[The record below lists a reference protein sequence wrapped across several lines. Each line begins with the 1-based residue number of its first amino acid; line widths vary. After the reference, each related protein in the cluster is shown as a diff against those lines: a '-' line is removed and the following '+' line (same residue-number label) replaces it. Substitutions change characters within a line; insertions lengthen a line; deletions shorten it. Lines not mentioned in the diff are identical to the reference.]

1 MRAKYDFTDAVK
13 NPYAKKLK
21 KAISIRI
28 DDDVIEYFKQIA
40 TSVGVPYQALMN
52 LYLRQV
58 KNLELVPQFVQ
69 DLKGHGK
76 KNKAA

>member
-1 MRAKYDFTDAVK
+1 MKSKYDFSDAIK

-28 DDDVIEYFKQIA
+28 DDDVIEYFKKIA
-40 TSVGVPYQALMN
+40 ESVGVPYQGLMN

-58 KNLELVPQFVQ
+58 KNQELTPQFVHE
-69 DLKGHGK
+69 LKTTRK
-76 KNKAA
+76 TKAA

>member
-1 MRAKYDFTDAVK
+1 MRAKYDFSEAVK

-28 DDDVIEYFKQIA
+28 DDDVIEYFKKIA
-40 TSVGVPYQALMN
+40 ESVGVPYQGLMN

-58 KNLELVPQFVQ
+58 KNQELIPQFVHE
-69 DLKGHGK
+69 LKTSRK
-76 KNKAA
+76 PKAA

>member
-40 TSVGVPYQALMN
+40 ETVGVPYQGLMN

-58 KNLELVPQFVQ
+58 KNQELIPQFVQ
-69 DLKGHGK
+69 ELKGNNRK
-76 KNKAA
+76 TKAA

>member
-1 MRAKYDFTDAVK
+1 MRAKYDFSDAVK

-28 DDDVIEYFKQIA
+28 DDDVIEYFKKIA
-40 TSVGVPYQALMN
+40 ETVGVPYQGLMN

-58 KNLELVPQFVQ
+58 KNQELIPQFVQ
-69 DLKGHGK
+69 ELKGNNRK
-76 KNKAA
+76 TKAA

>member
-1 MRAKYDFTDAVK
+1 MKEKYDFTNAVK

-58 KNLELVPQFVQ
+58 KNDELVPQFVH

>member
-1 MRAKYDFTDAVK
+1 MRTKYDFTNAVK

-28 DDDVIEYFKQIA
+28 DDDVIEYFKHIA
-40 TSVGVPYQALMN
+40 ETVGVPYQGLMN

-58 KNLELVPQFVQ
+58 KNQELIPQFVQ
-69 DLKGHGK
+69 ELKGNNRK
-76 KNKAA
+76 PKAA

>member
-1 MRAKYDFTDAVK
+1 MRTKYDFTNAVK

-28 DDDVIEYFKQIA
+28 DDDVIEYFKKIA
-40 TSVGVPYQALMN
+40 ENVGVPYQGLMN

-58 KNLELVPQFVQ
+58 KNQELIPQFVQ
-69 DLKGHGK
+69 ELKNPGK
-76 KNKAA
+76 KTKAA